1 MFAHVRI
8 QAVSSQPKLLIEKA
22 ALIRGGVQDRVVLA
36 LGEGRFKS
44 IAVQTGAFG
53 DDYVEILQGLAL
65 GDEVVTSAQFLL
77 DSESSKSSD
86 FKRMNIMPDNQMTMA
101 DKSVKHDDAN
111 PAAPVSDVVWVA
123 AKINVI
129 DAAKRVL
136 NVDHA
141 AIADWGWPKMTMDF
155 ALADWLEPS
164 ELPVGKDLQLE
175 ITRESSVEFV
185 VSDYLTASGEQE

>member
-8 QAVSSQPKLLIEKA
+8 QAVSSESKLLIEKA
-22 ALIRGGVQDRVVLA
+22 ALIRAGVQDRVVLA

-86 FKRMNIMPDNQMTMA
+86 FKRMNIMPDNQMTMT